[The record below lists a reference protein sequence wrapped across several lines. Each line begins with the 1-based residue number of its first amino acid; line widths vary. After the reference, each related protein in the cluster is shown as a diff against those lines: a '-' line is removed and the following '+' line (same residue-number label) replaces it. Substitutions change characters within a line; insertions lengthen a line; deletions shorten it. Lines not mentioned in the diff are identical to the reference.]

1 MRPAVTFNEVSYPQI
16 SQIFADKN
24 QPSLICGNLR
34 NLWMKPSGSLI
45 GPITDLDMSSLNTI
59 RSRIV
64 LTRTSFIVA
73 TIAAMLKFADIAMA
87 CPICGVPTVTVA
99 ERYARA
105 DAALL
110 AEWVSVRGAQGT
122 TPETTAFEIVQT
134 PRNPEEA
141 FKNGE
146 RIDVPVYAQGKSG
159 DLYLLLG
166 RKDEKLGIKWENP
179 LPVSE
184 TSFQY
189 IVQAPPLETPAEKRL
204 AYFVKFL
211 EFPDVTI
218 ANDAFA
224 QFVNAPTKDIAAVSG
239 KLPKDK
245 IRRWLADSKTPINRQ
260 AGYGLMLGLCGGGDE
275 ARFLEER
282 IGAIG
287 PDRQVGIEG
296 LMFGYLLLTGEN
308 GLANLEKKYL
318 ADSKTEDGMVYA
330 AVLAIRYYWTYGNG
344 KIAPEKLRA
353 AMRRMLD
360 RPAFAESA
368 IKDLARWKDWGLHEQ
383 LMKLY
388 ESKAGADTSMKK
400 AIITYMIAST
410 KDGPQDAADAPPH
423 VRSGRKCLEQLRQRD
438 PRLVTET
445 EKFFFVQ

>member
-1 MRPAVTFNEVSYPQI
+1 
-16 SQIFADKN
+16 
-24 QPSLICGNLR
+24 
-34 NLWMKPSGSLI
+34 
-45 GPITDLDMSSLNTI
+45 MSSLKRI

-64 LTRTSFIVA
+64 LTSKSCLTVVTIVS
-73 TIAAMLKFADIAMA
+73 MFNFADIAAA

-99 ERYARA
+99 ERFARA

-110 AEWVSVRGAQGT
+110 AEWVSVRGAQGK

-134 PRNPEEA
+134 PRNPEKA
-141 FKNGE
+141 FKTGE

-211 EFPDVTI
+211 EYPDVTI

-260 AGYGLMLGLCGGGDE
+260 AGYGLMLGLCGEADE
-275 ARFLEER
+275 ARFLEQR
-282 IGAIG
+282 IGAIE

-308 GLANLEKKYL
+308 GLAKLEKTYL
-318 ADSKTEDGMVYA
+318 GDSKAEDGMAYA

-344 KIAPEKLRA
+344 KITPEKLQA
-353 AMRRMLD
+353 AMRRLLD
-360 RPAFAESA
+360 RPTFAESA
-368 IKDLARWKDWGLHEQ
+368 IKDLARWKDWSLHER

-388 ESKAGADTSMKK
+388 DSKEGTDASTRK

-410 KDGPQDAADAPPH
+410 KDAPQDAAGAPPH
-423 VRSGRKCLEQLRQRD
+423 VRAGRKCLEELRQRD
-438 PRLVTET
+438 PKLVAEA
-445 EKFFFVQ
+445 ERFFFVQ